1 MRDVAIGPWWR
12 ISTAAILL
20 FTASHGIVN
29 HAVAGEEGSDK
40 VKSLVDATILPVMQ
54 AQDIPG
60 MAVAVIWQGQQRI
73 FNYGLA
79 DREREVPVDDE
90 TLFEIGSLSKTFT
103 ATLGAYAQA
112 RGELSL
118 GDPASRHW
126 PDLAGG
132 AFDDI
137 SLLELATYSAGGLP
151 LQFPEQVTD
160 QQQMLDYY
168 RDWIPDYAPGSHRLY
183 SNPSIGLF
191 GYLVAKRLGEP
202 FTDLMEKQLFPQLGL
217 SHSYIQV
224 PDDQQQHYAWGY
236 SKEDQPIRVNPGMLD
251 AEAYGVKTSATDLM
265 RFVEVNLHPESLDKP
280 LHKAIETTHTGF
292 YQVESMT
299 QGLGWEMYPYP
310 LELEQLLAGNSAE
323 MALEPHEVEPLE
335 PPQVPT
341 GEVLLNKTGSTNGFG
356 AYAAFVP
363 SRELGVVLLANR
375 NYPIAERVFAAHAI
389 LTGLEQEI
397 VQER

>member
-1 MRDVAIGPWWR
+1 MREVTIGPWWR
-12 ISTAAILL
+12 ISAAVVLL
-20 FTASHGIVN
+20 LAASHGVAN
-29 HAVAGEEGSDK
+29 DAVAGEEGSDQ
-40 VKSLVDATILPVMQ
+40 VKSLVDATILPMMQ
-54 AQDIPG
+54 AHDIPG
-60 MAVAVIWQGQQRI
+60 MAVAVTWQGQRRV

-112 RGELSL
+112 EGKLSL
-118 GDPASRHW
+118 EDPASRHW
-126 PDLAGG
+126 SALTGG
-132 AFDDI
+132 SFDDI

-191 GYLVAKRLGEP
+191 GYLVANRLGEP
-202 FTDLMEKQLFPQLGL
+202 FPDLMEKQLFPPLGL
-217 SHSYIQV
+217 AHSYIQV
-224 PDDQQQHYAWGY
+224 PDDQQPHYAWGY

-251 AEAYGVKTSATDLM
+251 VEAYGVKTSATDLI
-265 RFVEVNLHPESLDKP
+265 RFIEVNLHPQGLDEP
-280 LHKAIETTHTGF
+280 LRKAIETTHTGF
-292 YQVESMT
+292 YQVGGMT
-299 QGLGWEMYPYP
+299 QGLGWEMYSYP
-310 LELEQLLAGNSAE
+310 LKLEQLQAGNSAE

-335 PPQVPT
+335 PPQAPT

-375 NYPIAERVFAAHAI
+375 NYSIAERVAAAHAI
-389 LTGLEQEI
+389 LAGLEQEGD
-397 VQER
+397 QER

>member
-1 MRDVAIGPWWR
+1 MRDVTIGRWCR
-12 ISTAAILL
+12 TSTAAVLL
-20 FTASHGIVN
+20 FAASHGAVN
-29 HAVAGEEGSDK
+29 HAVAAEEGDDEI
-40 VKSLVDATILPVMQ
+40 KSMVDATILPVMQ
-54 AQDIPG
+54 AHDIPG
-60 MAVAVIWQGQQRI
+60 MAVAVTWQGQQRV

-79 DREREVPVDDE
+79 DRERKVPVDDE

-112 RGELSL
+112 EGKLSL
-118 GDPASRHW
+118 EDPSSRHW
-126 PDLAGG
+126 SALAGG
-132 AFDDI
+132 SFDDI

-168 RDWIPDYAPGSHRLY
+168 RDWVPDYAAGTHRLY

-202 FTDLMEKQLFPQLGL
+202 FAELMEKQLFPQLGL

-224 PDDQQQHYAWGY
+224 PDDQQSHYAWGY
-236 SKEDQPIRVNPGMLD
+236 AKEDQPIRVNPGMLD

-265 RFVEVNLHPESLDKP
+265 RFVEVNLHPQDLDESLR
-280 LHKAIETTHTGF
+280 KAIETTQSGF
-292 YQVESMT
+292 YQVGGMT
-299 QGLGWEMYPYP
+299 QGLGWEMYRYP
-310 LELEQLLAGNSAE
+310 LELEQLQAGNSAE
-323 MALEPHEVEPLE
+323 MALEPHEIEPLE
-335 PPQVPT
+335 SPQVPA

-375 NYPIAERVFAAHAI
+375 NYPIAERVAAAHAI
-389 LTGLEQEI
+389 LTGLEQEG
-397 VQER
+397 EAK